1 MIKGTGLTME
11 ILKRVI
17 KKSIFVILPALAISV
32 FIEPRKLPLG
42 IFLGWLFGIFNL
54 RALTKN
60 IGGLVG
66 AEKATARIM
75 FLNITRLLMLFAAIF
90 LLVYHRIVNVIGLLI
105 GFTIVFAFILIEGW
119 KVGKINK

>member
-1 MIKGTGLTME
+1 ME
-11 ILKRVI
+11 ILKQVV
-17 KKSIFVILPALAISV
+17 KKSIFAVLPALAVSA

-42 IFLGWLFGIFNL
+42 ILLGWLFGIFNL

-60 IGGLVG
+60 VGGLVG

-75 FLNITRLLMLFAAIF
+75 FLNITRLVTLFAAIF

-105 GFTIVFAFILIEGW
+105 GFTVVFIFILVEGW
-119 KVGKINK
+119 KVGKTNK